1 MTPGNLVNSEF
12 RKDIQIE
19 RVGVG
24 IKKDCIIITLLCREN
39 NEKNILLKFGK
50 TKRKQ
55 LGAIQFNGVH
65 SNHRCYRLNFEH
77 T

>member
-12 RKDIQIE
+12 NRDIQIK
-19 RVGVG
+19 RVDVE

-39 NEKNILLKFGK
+39 NEKNLAKQ
-50 TKRKQ
+50 TKN

-65 SNHRCYRLNFEH
+65 SNHRRYRLNFEH